1 MLGAQVFVGAAES
14 MGYGTSVQEGP
25 KLLKI
30 LEYLLPSVLIDQDDP
45 PSREGAIMS
54 QPRARIASQLG
65 LALALILALVI
76 SGSTLFALRSL
87 DSANLDT
94 REEHL
99 ASEARLLADQL
110 NTFHSSLRESTQR
123 LSGLF
128 ENRFRSGLSLHP
140 EQPVSVAGVQTPGLH
155 LGDVVLN
162 NNFEE
167 VDEFKQMTAGVATL
181 FVRSGDD
188 FIRVS
193 TSLSKQDGS
202 RAIGTLLDHAHP
214 AYQKLMAG
222 QGYVGRALLFER
234 FYMTQ
239 YTPVLDRAGKV
250 IAVLFVGFDYTD
262 AQNAQFDNLQRFRIG
277 HSGSLAL
284 LDEQHK
290 WLVPPAGVQGLD
302 QAAQVMTDAAQQ
314 PGKGRFWSD
323 QGEDFYSLAVPFA
336 GGPWS
341 VVASMPKA
349 EIRAVTWSVGIRLV
363 IGSLLAMLLA
373 VGATVWLLRSK
384 LAPLSDLVRQAQAL
398 GGGDLSARLNVSSH
412 DEIGQLARSFNQMG
426 EALSTMVEH
435 IRRSAAEVNGR
446 AQALSGLSS
455 GAYEGMEQQSGE
467 ITSMAG
473 AVEEFSATSLN
484 IADNM
489 GSTQRLAEENAQQT
503 HIGRESMEQA
513 SSSLEQI
520 AGALNSTATV
530 INTLGQ
536 RSQEIG
542 GIVGVITAIADQ
554 TNLLALNAAIE
565 AARAG
570 EQGRGFAV
578 VADEVRNLASRT
590 REATDEISQ
599 MINSIQQ
606 ETGHAIETMEQGNRL
621 MQEGLSRNADVA
633 SALALIDE
641 QSRSAGE
648 QFAAITTA
656 TQEQSSTATVLS
668 SNLQSIAQA
677 NSEQREVVSNLAL
690 TARELET
697 LAADLRQEVDRF
709 R

>member
-1 MLGAQVFVGAAES
+1 
-14 MGYGTSVQEGP
+14 
-25 KLLKI
+25 
-30 LEYLLPSVLIDQDDP
+30 
-45 PSREGAIMS
+45 MS

-65 LALALILALVI
+65 LALAVILAVVI
-76 SGSTLFALRSL
+76 SGSTVFALRSL

-110 NTFHSSLRESTQR
+110 NTFHSTLRESTQR

-128 ENRFRSGLSLHP
+128 EKRFSAGLSMRP
-140 EQPVSVAGVQTPGLH
+140 GQPVTVAGVQTPGLY
-155 LGDVVLN
+155 LGEEVLN
-162 NNFEE
+162 NNFTE
-167 VDEFKQMTAGVATL
+167 VDEFKQMSGGVATL
-181 FVRSGDD
+181 FVRSGED

-193 TSLSKQDGS
+193 TSLTKQDGS
-202 RAIGTLLDHAHP
+202 RAIGTALDHQHP
-214 AYQKLMAG
+214 AYQRLLGG
-222 QGYVGRALLFER
+222 QGYVGRAVLFDR
-234 FYMTQ
+234 SYMTQ
-239 YTPVLDRAGKV
+239 YSPVRDASGKV

-262 AQNAQFDNLQRFRIG
+262 AQNAQFDNLKRFRIG
-277 HSGSLAL
+277 QTGSLAL
-284 LDEQHK
+284 LDEQKH
-290 WLVPPAGVQGLD
+290 WLVPPAGVQALD
-302 QAAQVMTDAAQQ
+302 QAIPVMLDLAAK

-323 QGEDFYSLAVPFA
+323 KSEDFYSVAVPFE

-373 VGATVWLLRSK
+373 VGAAVWLLRSK
-384 LAPLSDLVRQAQAL
+384 LQPLGDLVRQAEAL
-398 GGGDLSARLNVSSH
+398 GAGDLSARLNVSSH

-426 EALSTMVEH
+426 EALSTMVSH
-435 IRRSAAEVNGR
+435 IRKAAEDVNSR
-446 AQALSGLSS
+446 AQALSGLSG

-489 GSTQRLAEENAQQT
+489 GNTERLAQDNAAQT
-503 HIGRESMEQA
+503 KIGRTSMQEA
-513 SSSLEQI
+513 SSSLEHI
-520 AGALNSTATV
+520 ATALNSTATV

-542 GIVGVITAIADQ
+542 GIVGVITAIAEQ

-590 REATDEISQ
+590 RQATDEISG
-599 MINSIQQ
+599 MIQSIQQ
-606 ETGHAIETMEQGNRL
+606 ETGNAISTMEQGNVL
-621 MQEGLSRNADVA
+621 MQEGLARNADVA
-633 SALALIDE
+633 SALARIDE
-641 QSRSAGE
+641 QSRSAGQ

-656 TQEQSSTATVLS
+656 TQEQSSTATLLS
-668 SNLQSIAQA
+668 SNLQSIALA
-677 NSEQREVVSNLAL
+677 NSEQREVVSNLAI
-690 TARELET
+690 TAKELET
-697 LAADLRQEVDRF
+697 LAAGLRHEVDRF

>member
-1 MLGAQVFVGAAES
+1 
-14 MGYGTSVQEGP
+14 
-25 KLLKI
+25 
-30 LEYLLPSVLIDQDDP
+30 
-45 PSREGAIMS
+45 MS

-65 LALALILALVI
+65 LALAVILAVVI
-76 SGSTLFALRSL
+76 SGSTVFALRSL

-110 NTFHSSLRESTQR
+110 NTFHSTLRESTQR

-128 ENRFRSGLSLHP
+128 EKRFGAGLSVRG
-140 EQPVSVAGVQTPGLH
+140 EQPVAVAGVQTPSLF
-155 LGDVVLN
+155 LGSDLLN
-162 NNFEE
+162 NDFDE
-167 VDEFKQMTAGVATL
+167 VDEFKDTSGGVATV
-181 FVRSGDD
+181 FVRSGED

-193 TSLSKQDGS
+193 TSLTKQDGS
-202 RAIGTLLDHAHP
+202 RAIGTALDHQHP
-214 AYQKLMAG
+214 AYQRLLAG
-222 QGYVGRALLFER
+222 QSYVGRAVLFDR
-234 FYMTQ
+234 SYMTQ
-239 YTPVLDRAGKV
+239 YTPVRDAAGKV

-262 AQNAQFDNLQRFRIG
+262 AQNAQFDNLKRFRIG
-277 HSGSLAL
+277 QTGSLAL
-284 LDEQHK
+284 LDEQKH
-290 WLVPPAGVQGLD
+290 WLVPPAGVQALD
-302 QAAQVMTDAAQQ
+302 QAIPVMLDLAKK
-314 PGKGRFWSD
+314 PGKGLFWSD
-323 QGEDFYSLAVPFA
+323 KNEDFYSVSVPFE
-336 GGPWS
+336 GGRWA
-341 VVASMPKA
+341 VVASMPKS
-349 EIRAVTWSVGIRLV
+349 EIRAVTWAVGIRLV
-363 IGSLLAMLLA
+363 IGSVLAMLFA
-373 VGATVWLLRSK
+373 VGAAVWLLRSK
-384 LAPLSDLVRQAQAL
+384 LQPLSDLVRQAEAL
-398 GGGDLSARLNVSSH
+398 GAGDLSARLNVSSH

-426 EALSTMVEH
+426 EALSTMVSH
-435 IRRSAAEVNGR
+435 IRKAAEEVNSR
-446 AQALSGLSS
+446 AQALSGLSG

-489 GSTQRLAEENAQQT
+489 GNTERLAQENAQQT
-503 HIGRESMEQA
+503 RIGRTSMQEA
-513 SSSLEQI
+513 SSSLEHI
-520 AGALNSTATV
+520 AAALNSTATV

-542 GIVGVITAIADQ
+542 GIVGVITSIAEQ

-590 REATDEISQ
+590 RQATDEISG
-599 MINSIQQ
+599 MIQSIQQ
-606 ETGHAIETMEQGNRL
+606 ETGNAISTMEHGNVL

-633 SALALIDE
+633 SALARIDE
-641 QSRSAGE
+641 QSRSAGQ

-656 TQEQSSTATVLS
+656 TQEQSSTANVLS
-668 SNLQSIAQA
+668 SNLQSIALA
-677 NSEQREVVSNLAL
+677 NSEQREVVSNLAI

-697 LAADLRQEVDRF
+697 LAAGLRHEVDRF

>member
-1 MLGAQVFVGAAES
+1 M
-14 MGYGTSVQEGP
+14 P
-25 KLLKI
+25 
-30 LEYLLPSVLIDQDDP
+30 
-45 PSREGAIMS
+45 

-65 LALALILALVI
+65 LALAVILAIVI
-76 SGSTLFALRSL
+76 SGSAVFALRSL

-110 NTFHSSLRESTQR
+110 NTFHSTLRESTQR

-128 ENRFRSGLSLHP
+128 EKRFSGGLSLHP
-140 EQPVSVAGVQTPGLH
+140 EQPVTVAGTSTPGLH
-155 LGDVVLN
+155 LGGQVLN

-167 VDEFKQMTAGVATL
+167 VDEFKQMTAGVATV

-188 FIRVS
+188 FVRVS

-222 QGYVGRALLFER
+222 QGYVGRALLFDR
-234 FYMTQ
+234 SYMTQ
-239 YTPVLDRAGKV
+239 YTPVRDSSGKV

-262 AQNAQFDNLQRFRIG
+262 AQNAQFDNLRRFRIG
-277 HSGSLAL
+277 QTGSLAL
-284 LDEQHK
+284 LDEQNK
-290 WLVPPAGVQGLD
+290 WLVPPAGVQALD
-302 QAAQVMTDAAQQ
+302 QALPTMAELIRQ

-323 QGEDFYSLAVPFA
+323 KAEDFYSLAVPFE
-336 GGPWS
+336 GGPWA

-349 EIRAVTWSVGIRLV
+349 EIRAVTWSVGLRLV

-373 VGATVWLLRSK
+373 VGAAVWLLRSK
-384 LAPLSDLVRQAQAL
+384 LAPLADLVRQAEAL
-398 GGGDLSARLNVSSH
+398 GAGDLSVRLNVSSQ

-435 IRRSAAEVNGR
+435 IRRAAQEVNGR
-446 AQALSGLSS
+446 AQALSGLSG

-489 GSTQRLAEENAQQT
+489 GNTERLAQENAQQT
-503 HIGRESMEQA
+503 RIGRTSMEEA

-520 AGALNSTATV
+520 ASALNSTATV

-590 REATDEISQ
+590 REATDEISV
-599 MINSIQQ
+599 MIGSIQQ
-606 ETGHAIETMEQGNRL
+606 ETGNAISTMEQGNRL
-621 MQEGLSRNADVA
+621 MQEGLSRNANVA
-633 SALALIDE
+633 SALARIDE
-641 QSRSAGE
+641 QSRSAGQ

-656 TQEQSSTATVLS
+656 TQEQSSTATLLS

-677 NSEQREVVSNLAL
+677 NSEQREVVSNLAI
-690 TARELET
+690 TAKELEA
-697 LAADLRQEVDRF
+697 LAADLRHEVDRF

>member
-1 MLGAQVFVGAAES
+1 
-14 MGYGTSVQEGP
+14 
-25 KLLKI
+25 
-30 LEYLLPSVLIDQDDP
+30 
-45 PSREGAIMS
+45 MS

-65 LALALILALVI
+65 LALAVILAIVI
-76 SGSTLFALRSL
+76 SGSTVFALRSL
-87 DSANLDT
+87 DSANLAT

-110 NTFHSSLRESTQR
+110 STFHGTLRESTQR

-128 ENRFRSGLSLHP
+128 EKRFSAGLSIHP
-140 EQPVSVAGVQTPGLH
+140 SEPVTVAGTQTPGLH
-155 LGDVVLN
+155 LGSEVLN
-162 NNFEE
+162 NNFKE

-181 FVRSGDD
+181 FVRSGED
-188 FIRVS
+188 FVRVS
-193 TSLSKQDGS
+193 TSLTKQDGT

-214 AYQKLMAG
+214 AYAKLMAG
-222 QGYVGRALLFER
+222 QGYVGRALLFDR
-234 FYMTQ
+234 SYMTQ
-239 YTPVLDRAGKV
+239 YTPVRDGSGKV

-262 AQNAQFDNLQRFRIG
+262 AQNAQFDNLKRFRIG
-277 HSGSLAL
+277 QTGSLAL
-284 LDEQHK
+284 LDEQKK
-290 WLVPPAGVQGLD
+290 WLVAPAGVQALD
-302 QAAQVMTDAAQQ
+302 QAIPLINGLAKT
-314 PGKGRFWSD
+314 PGKGQFWDDKS
-323 QGEDFYSLAVPFA
+323 EDFYSVAVPFD

-349 EIRAVTWSVGIRLV
+349 EIRAVTWSVGTQLA

-373 VGATVWLLRSK
+373 VGSVVWLLRSK
-384 LAPLSDLVRQAQAL
+384 LAPLSDLVRQAEAL
-398 GGGDLSARLNVSSH
+398 GAGDLSVRLNVSSN
-412 DEIGQLARSFNQMG
+412 DEIGQLSRAFNQMSQ
-426 EALSTMVEH
+426 ALSTMVEH
-435 IRRSAAEVNGR
+435 IRRASQEVNSR
-446 AQALSGLSS
+446 AQALSGLSG

-489 GSTQRLAEENAQQT
+489 GATQRLAQENAQQT
-503 HIGRESMEQA
+503 QIGRSSMEEA

-542 GIVGVITAIADQ
+542 GIVGVITSIAEQ

-578 VADEVRNLASRT
+578 VADEVRSLASRT
-590 REATDEISQ
+590 RQATDEISS
-599 MINSIQQ
+599 MIHSIQQ
-606 ETGHAIETMEQGNRL
+606 ETGNAISTMEQGNVL
-621 MQEGLSRNADVA
+621 MQEGLSRNANVA
-633 SALALIDE
+633 SALARIDE
-641 QSRSAGE
+641 QSRSAGQ

-656 TQEQSSTATVLS
+656 TQEQSSTATLLS
-668 SNLQSIAQA
+668 SNLQSIAMA
-677 NSEQREVVSNLAL
+677 NSEQREVVSNLAV
-690 TARELET
+690 TAKELES
-697 LAADLRQEVDRF
+697 LAAELRQEVDRF

>member
-1 MLGAQVFVGAAES
+1 
-14 MGYGTSVQEGP
+14 
-25 KLLKI
+25 
-30 LEYLLPSVLIDQDDP
+30 
-45 PSREGAIMS
+45 MS

-65 LALALILALVI
+65 LALAVILAVVI
-76 SGSTLFALRSL
+76 SGSTVFALRSL
-87 DSANLDT
+87 DAANLDT

-110 NTFHSSLRESTQR
+110 NTFHSTLRESTQR

-128 ENRFRSGLSLHP
+128 EKRFGAGLSVHVD
-140 EQPVSVAGVQTPGLH
+140 QPVSVAGVQTPSLY
-155 LGDVVLN
+155 LGNEVLN
-162 NNFEE
+162 NNFDE
-167 VDEFKQMTAGVATL
+167 VDEFKQMSGGVATV

-188 FIRVS
+188 FIRIS
-193 TSLSKQDGS
+193 TSLTKQDGN
-202 RAIGTLLDHAHP
+202 RAIGTVLDRQGP
-214 AYQKLMAG
+214 AYQRVVGG
-222 QGYVGRALLFER
+222 QTYIGRAVLFDR
-234 FYMTQ
+234 SYMTQ
-239 YTPVLDRAGKV
+239 YSPVRDSGGKV
-250 IAVLFVGFDYTD
+250 IAVLFIGFDYTD
-262 AQNAQFDNLQRFRIG
+262 AQNAQFENLKRFRIG
-277 HSGSLAL
+277 QTGSLAL
-284 LDEQHK
+284 LDEQKH
-290 WLVPPAGVQGLD
+290 WLVPPAGVQALD
-302 QAAQVMTDAAQQ
+302 QSVPVMLDLAKT

-323 QGEDFYSLAVPFA
+323 KNEDFYSVSVPFE
-336 GGPWS
+336 GGPWA

-349 EIRAVTWSVGIRLV
+349 EIRAVTWAVGIRLV
-363 IGSLLAMLLA
+363 IGSVLAMLLA

-384 LAPLSDLVRQAQAL
+384 LQPLSDLVRQAEAL
-398 GGGDLSARLNVSSH
+398 GAGDLSARLNVSSH

-426 EALSTMVEH
+426 EALSTMVSH
-435 IRRSAAEVNGR
+435 IRNAAEEVNSR
-446 AQALSGLSS
+446 AQALSGLSG

-489 GSTQRLAEENAQQT
+489 GNTERLAQENAQQT
-503 HIGRESMEQA
+503 RIGRTSMQEA
-513 SSSLEQI
+513 SSSLEHI
-520 AGALNSTATV
+520 ATALNSTATV

-542 GIVGVITAIADQ
+542 GIVGVITSIAEQ

-590 REATDEISQ
+590 REATDEISG
-599 MINSIQQ
+599 MIQSIQK
-606 ETGHAIETMEQGNRL
+606 ETGNAISTMEQGNAL

-633 SALALIDE
+633 SALARIDE
-641 QSRSAGE
+641 QSRSAGQ

-656 TQEQSSTATVLS
+656 TQEQSSTATLLS
-668 SNLQSIAQA
+668 SNLQSIALA
-677 NSEQREVVSNLAL
+677 NSEQREVVSNLAI

-697 LAADLRQEVDRF
+697 LAASLRHEVDRF

>member
-1 MLGAQVFVGAAES
+1 V
-14 MGYGTSVQEGP
+14 
-25 KLLKI
+25 
-30 LEYLLPSVLIDQDDP
+30 
-45 PSREGAIMS
+45 
-54 QPRARIASQLG
+54 
-65 LALALILALVI
+65 
-76 SGSTLFALRSL
+76 FALRSL
-87 DSANLDT
+87 DSANLAT

-110 NTFHSSLRESTQR
+110 STFHGTLRESTQR

-128 ENRFRSGLSLHP
+128 EKRFSAGLSIHP
-140 EQPVSVAGVQTPGLH
+140 SEPVTVAGTQTPGLH
-155 LGDVVLN
+155 LGSEVLN
-162 NNFEE
+162 NNFKE

-181 FVRSGDD
+181 FVRSGED
-188 FIRVS
+188 FVRVS
-193 TSLSKQDGS
+193 TSLTKQDGT

-214 AYQKLMAG
+214 AYAKLMAG
-222 QGYVGRALLFER
+222 QGYVGRALLFDR
-234 FYMTQ
+234 SYMTQ
-239 YTPVLDRAGKV
+239 YTPVRDGSGKV

-262 AQNAQFDNLQRFRIG
+262 AQNAQFDNLKRFRIG
-277 HSGSLAL
+277 QTGSLAL
-284 LDEQHK
+284 LDEQNK
-290 WLVPPAGVQGLD
+290 WLVAPAGVQALD
-302 QAAQVMTDAAQQ
+302 QAIPVINGLAKT
-314 PGKGRFWSD
+314 PGKGQFWDDKS
-323 QGEDFYSLAVPFA
+323 EDFYSVAVPFD

-349 EIRAVTWSVGIRLV
+349 EIRAVTWSVGTQLA

-373 VGATVWLLRSK
+373 VGSVVWLLRSK
-384 LAPLSDLVRQAQAL
+384 LAPLSDLVRQAEAL
-398 GGGDLSARLNVSSH
+398 GAGDLSVRLNVSSN
-412 DEIGQLARSFNQMG
+412 DEIGQLSRAFNQMSQ
-426 EALSTMVEH
+426 ALSTMVEH
-435 IRRSAAEVNGR
+435 IRRASQEVNSR
-446 AQALSGLSS
+446 AQALSGLSG

-489 GSTQRLAEENAQQT
+489 GATQRLAQENAQQT
-503 HIGRESMEQA
+503 QIGRSSMEEA

-542 GIVGVITAIADQ
+542 GIVGVITSIAEQ

-578 VADEVRNLASRT
+578 VADEVRSLASRT
-590 REATDEISQ
+590 RQATDEISS
-599 MINSIQQ
+599 MIHSIQQ
-606 ETGHAIETMEQGNRL
+606 ETGNAISTMEQGNVL
-621 MQEGLSRNADVA
+621 MQEGLSRNANVA
-633 SALALIDE
+633 SALARIDE
-641 QSRSAGE
+641 QSRSAGQ

-656 TQEQSSTATVLS
+656 TQEQSSTATLLS
-668 SNLQSIAQA
+668 SNLQSIAMA
-677 NSEQREVVSNLAL
+677 NSEQREVVSNLAV
-690 TARELET
+690 TAKELES
-697 LAADLRQEVDRF
+697 LAAELRQEVDRF

>member
-1 MLGAQVFVGAAES
+1 
-14 MGYGTSVQEGP
+14 
-25 KLLKI
+25 
-30 LEYLLPSVLIDQDDP
+30 
-45 PSREGAIMS
+45 MS

-65 LALALILALVI
+65 LALAVILAIVI
-76 SGSTLFALRSL
+76 SGSTIFALRSL
-87 DSANLDT
+87 DSANLAT

-99 ASEARLLADQL
+99 ASEARLMADQL
-110 NTFHSSLRESTQR
+110 NTFHGTLRESTQR

-128 ENRFRSGLSLHP
+128 EKRFSAGLSVHP
-140 EQPVSVAGVQTPGLH
+140 DQPVAVAGVQTPVLS
-155 LGDVVLN
+155 LGSEVLN
-162 NNFEE
+162 NNFKE
-167 VDEFKQMTAGVATL
+167 VDEFKDTTAGVATV

-193 TSLSKQDGS
+193 TSLTKQDGT
-202 RAIGTLLDHAHP
+202 RAIGTMLDRAGP
-214 AYQKLMAG
+214 AYAPVMSG
-222 QGYVGRALLFER
+222 QSYIGRALLFGR
-234 FYMTQ
+234 FYMSQ
-239 YTPVLDRAGKV
+239 YTPVRDSSGKI
-250 IAVLFVGFDYTD
+250 IAVLYVGFDYTD
-262 AQNAQFDNLQRFRIG
+262 AQNAQFENLKRFRIG
-277 HSGSLAL
+277 QTGSLAV
-284 LDEQHK
+284 LDEQNK
-290 WLVPPAGVQGLD
+290 WLVPPAGVQALE
-302 QAAQVMTDAAQQ
+302 QATVTIKELVKK
-314 PGKGRFWSD
+314 PGKGVFWSD
-323 QGEDFYSLAVPFA
+323 TAEDFYSVAVPFED
-336 GGPWS
+336 GPWA

-349 EIRAVTWSVGIRLV
+349 EIRAVTWSVGTQLA

-373 VGATVWLLRSK
+373 VGSAVWLLRSK
-384 LAPLSDLVRQAQAL
+384 LAPLGDLVRQAEAL
-398 GGGDLSARLNVSSH
+398 GAGDLSVRLNVSSH
-412 DEIGQLARSFNQMG
+412 DEIGQLARAFNQMSQ
-426 EALSTMVEH
+426 ALSTMVEH
-435 IRRSAAEVNGR
+435 IRKASQEVNSR

-489 GSTQRLAEENAQQT
+489 GNTERLAQDNAQQT
-503 HIGRESMEQA
+503 RIGRTSMDEA

-542 GIVGVITAIADQ
+542 GIVGVITSIAEQ

-578 VADEVRNLASRT
+578 VADEVRSLASRT
-590 REATDEISQ
+590 RQATDEISG

-606 ETGHAIETMEQGNRL
+606 ETGNAISTMEKGNLL
-621 MQEGLSRNADVA
+621 MQEGLSRNANVA
-633 SALALIDE
+633 SALARIDE
-641 QSRSAGE
+641 QSRSAGQ

-656 TQEQSSTATVLS
+656 TQEQSSTATLLS
-668 SNLQSIAQA
+668 SNLQSIAMA
-677 NSEQREVVSNLAL
+677 NSEQREVVSNLAI
-690 TARELET
+690 TAKELEK
-697 LAADLRQEVDRF
+697 LAQDLRKEVDRF

>member
-1 MLGAQVFVGAAES
+1 
-14 MGYGTSVQEGP
+14 
-25 KLLKI
+25 
-30 LEYLLPSVLIDQDDP
+30 
-45 PSREGAIMS
+45 MS

-65 LALALILALVI
+65 LALAVILAVVI
-76 SGSTLFALRSL
+76 SGSTVFALRSL

-110 NTFHSSLRESTQR
+110 NTFHSTLRESTQR

-128 ENRFRSGLSLHP
+128 EKRFGAGLSVRAD
-140 EQPVSVAGVQTPGLH
+140 QPVAVAGVQTPSLY
-155 LGDVVLN
+155 LGNEVLN

-167 VDEFKQMTAGVATL
+167 VDEFKQMSGGVATV

-193 TSLSKQDGS
+193 TSLTKQDGN
-202 RAIGTLLDHAHP
+202 RAIGTVLDRQGA
-214 AYQKLMAG
+214 AYQRVADG
-222 QGYVGRALLFER
+222 QTYIGRAVLFDR
-234 FYMTQ
+234 SYMTQ
-239 YTPVLDRAGKV
+239 YSPVRDSSGKV
-250 IAVLFVGFDYTD
+250 IAVLFIGFDYTD
-262 AQNAQFDNLQRFRIG
+262 AQNAQFENLKRFRLG
-277 HSGSLAL
+277 QTGSLAL
-284 LDEQHK
+284 LDEQKH
-290 WLVPPAGVQGLD
+290 WLVPPAGVQAPD
-302 QAAQVMTDAAQQ
+302 QAIAVMLDLAKT
-314 PGKGRFWSD
+314 PGAGRFWSD
-323 QGEDFYSLAVPFA
+323 NNEDFYSVSVPFE
-336 GGPWS
+336 GGPWA

-349 EIRAVTWSVGIRLV
+349 EIRAVTWEVGIRLV
-363 IGSLLAMLLA
+363 IGSVLAMLLA

-398 GGGDLSARLNVSSH
+398 GAGDLSARLNVSSH

-426 EALSTMVEH
+426 EALSTMVSH
-435 IRRSAAEVNGR
+435 IRSAAEQVNSR
-446 AQALSGLSS
+446 AQALSGLSG

-489 GSTQRLAEENAQQT
+489 GNTERLAQENAQQT
-503 HIGRESMEQA
+503 RIGRTSMQEA
-513 SSSLEQI
+513 SSSLEHI
-520 AGALNSTATV
+520 ATALNSTAAV

-542 GIVGVITAIADQ
+542 GIVGVITSIAEQ

-590 REATDEISQ
+590 RQATDEISA
-599 MINSIQQ
+599 MIQSIQQ
-606 ETGHAIETMEQGNRL
+606 ETGNAISTMEHGKVL
-621 MQEGLSRNADVA
+621 MQDGLSRNADVA
-633 SALALIDE
+633 SALARIDE
-641 QSRSAGE
+641 QSRSAGQ

-656 TQEQSSTATVLS
+656 TQEQSSTATLLS
-668 SNLQSIAQA
+668 SNLQSIALA
-677 NSEQREVVSNLAL
+677 NSEQREVVSNLAV
-690 TARELET
+690 TAKELET
-697 LAADLRQEVDRF
+697 LAAGLRQEVDRF

>member
-1 MLGAQVFVGAAES
+1 
-14 MGYGTSVQEGP
+14 
-25 KLLKI
+25 
-30 LEYLLPSVLIDQDDP
+30 
-45 PSREGAIMS
+45 MS

-65 LALALILALVI
+65 LALAVILAVVI
-76 SGSTLFALRSL
+76 SGSTVFALRSL

-110 NTFHSSLRESTQR
+110 STFHGTLRESTQR

-128 ENRFRSGLSLHP
+128 EKRFGAGLSVQAD
-140 EQPVSVAGVQTPGLH
+140 QPVAVAGVQTPSLY
-155 LGDVVLN
+155 LGKALLN
-162 NNFEE
+162 NNFGD
-167 VDEFKQMTAGVATL
+167 VDEFKQISGGVATV

-188 FIRVS
+188 FIRIS
-193 TSLSKQDGS
+193 TSLTKQDGS
-202 RAIGTLLDHAHP
+202 RAIGTVLDRQGP
-214 AYQKLMAG
+214 AYSRVVGG
-222 QGYVGRALLFER
+222 QTYIGRAVLFDR
-234 FYMTQ
+234 SYMTQ
-239 YTPVLDRAGKV
+239 YSPVRDASGKV
-250 IAVLFVGFDYTD
+250 IAVLFIGFDYTD
-262 AQNAQFDNLQRFRIG
+262 EQNAQFDNLKRFRIG
-277 HSGSLAL
+277 QTGSLAL
-284 LDEQHK
+284 LDEQKH
-290 WLVPPAGVQGLD
+290 WLVPPAGVQAPD
-302 QAAQVMTDAAQQ
+302 QAVPVMLDLAKA

-323 QGEDFYSLAVPFA
+323 KHEDFYSVSVPFA

-363 IGSLLAMLLA
+363 IGSMLAMLLA

-384 LAPLSDLVRQAQAL
+384 LAPLSDLVRQAEAL

-426 EALSTMVEH
+426 EALSTMVSH
-435 IRRSAAEVNGR
+435 IRRAAEEVNGR
-446 AQALSGLSS
+446 AQALSGLSG

-489 GSTQRLAEENAQQT
+489 GNTERLAQENAQQT
-503 HIGRESMEQA
+503 RIGRNSMQEA
-513 SSSLEQI
+513 SSSLEHI
-520 AGALNSTATV
+520 ATALNSTATV

-542 GIVGVITAIADQ
+542 GIVGVITSIAEQ

-590 REATDEISQ
+590 RQATDEISG
-599 MINSIQQ
+599 MIQSIQQ
-606 ETGHAIETMEQGNRL
+606 ETGNAISTMEQGNAL

-633 SALALIDE
+633 SALARIDE
-641 QSRSAGE
+641 QSRSAGQ

-656 TQEQSSTATVLS
+656 TQEQSSTATLLS
-668 SNLQSIAQA
+668 SNLQSIALA
-677 NSEQREVVSNLAL
+677 NSEQREVVSNLAI
-690 TARELET
+690 TAKELET
-697 LAADLRQEVDRF
+697 LAAGLRQEVDRF

>member
-1 MLGAQVFVGAAES
+1 
-14 MGYGTSVQEGP
+14 
-25 KLLKI
+25 
-30 LEYLLPSVLIDQDDP
+30 
-45 PSREGAIMS
+45 MS

-65 LALALILALVI
+65 LALAVILAIVI
-76 SGSTLFALRSL
+76 SGSTVFALRSL
-87 DSANLDT
+87 DTANLAT

-110 NTFHSSLRESTQR
+110 STFHGTLRESTQR

-128 ENRFRSGLSLHP
+128 EKRFSAGLSIHP
-140 EQPVSVAGVQTPGLH
+140 DAPVNVAGTQTPGLY
-155 LGDVVLN
+155 LGSEVLN
-162 NNFEE
+162 NNFKE

-181 FVRSGDD
+181 FVRSGED
-188 FIRVS
+188 FVRVS
-193 TSLSKQDGS
+193 TSLTKQDGS

-214 AYQKLMAG
+214 AYAKLMAG
-222 QGYVGRALLFER
+222 QGYVGRALLFDR
-234 FYMTQ
+234 SYMTQ
-239 YTPVLDRAGKV
+239 YTPVRDGSGKV

-262 AQNAQFDNLQRFRIG
+262 AQNAQFDNLKRFRIG
-277 HSGSLAL
+277 QTGSLAL
-284 LDEQHK
+284 LDEQNK
-290 WLVPPAGVQGLD
+290 WLVAPAGVQALD
-302 QAAQVMTDAAQQ
+302 QAVTIIGGLAKT
-314 PGKGRFWSD
+314 PGKGQFWGD
-323 QGEDFYSLAVPFA
+323 KNEDFYSVSVPFD
-336 GGPWS
+336 GGPWA

-349 EIRAVTWSVGIRLV
+349 EIRAVTWSVGTQLA

-373 VGATVWLLRSK
+373 VGSVVWLLRSK
-384 LAPLSDLVRQAQAL
+384 LAPLSDLVRQAEAL
-398 GGGDLSARLNVSSH
+398 GAGDLSVRLNVSSN
-412 DEIGQLARSFNQMG
+412 DEIGQLSRAFNQMSQ
-426 EALSTMVEH
+426 ALSTMVEH
-435 IRRSAAEVNGR
+435 IRRASEEVNSR
-446 AQALSGLSS
+446 AQALSGLSG

-489 GSTQRLAEENAQQT
+489 GATQRLAQENAQQT
-503 HIGRESMEQA
+503 QIGRSSMQEA

-520 AGALNSTATV
+520 AGALNTTATV

-542 GIVGVITAIADQ
+542 GIVSVITSIAEQ

-590 REATDEISQ
+590 RQATDEISG
-599 MINSIQQ
+599 MIHSIQQ
-606 ETGHAIETMEQGNRL
+606 ETGNAISTMEQGNLL
-621 MQEGLSRNADVA
+621 MQEGLSRNANVA
-633 SALALIDE
+633 SALARIDE
-641 QSRSAGE
+641 QSRSAGQ

-656 TQEQSSTATVLS
+656 TQEQSSTATLLS
-668 SNLQSIAQA
+668 SNLQSIALA
-677 NSEQREVVSNLAL
+677 NSEQREVVSNLAV
-690 TARELET
+690 TAKELEK
-697 LAADLRQEVDRF
+697 LAADLRSEVDRF

>member
-1 MLGAQVFVGAAES
+1 
-14 MGYGTSVQEGP
+14 
-25 KLLKI
+25 
-30 LEYLLPSVLIDQDDP
+30 
-45 PSREGAIMS
+45 MS

-65 LALALILALVI
+65 LALAVILAIVI
-76 SGSTLFALRSL
+76 SGSTVFALRSL

-110 NTFHSSLRESTQR
+110 NTFHSTLRESTQR

-128 ENRFRSGLSLHP
+128 EKRFVAGLSVRAD
-140 EQPVSVAGVQTPGLH
+140 QPVAVAGVQTPSLY
-155 LGDVVLN
+155 LGDEVLN

-167 VDEFKQMTAGVATL
+167 VDEFKQMSGGVATV

-193 TSLSKQDGS
+193 TSLTKQDGN
-202 RAIGTLLDHAHP
+202 RAIGTVLDRQGA
-214 AYQKLMAG
+214 AYQRVAEG
-222 QGYVGRALLFER
+222 QTYIGRAVLFDR
-234 FYMTQ
+234 SYMTQ
-239 YTPVLDRAGKV
+239 YSPVRDSSGKV
-250 IAVLFVGFDYTD
+250 IAVLFIGFDYTD
-262 AQNAQFDNLQRFRIG
+262 AQNAQFENLKRFRIG
-277 HSGSLAL
+277 QTGSLAL
-284 LDEQHK
+284 LDEQKH
-290 WLVPPAGVQGLD
+290 WLVAPAGVQGPDEAIAVMLD
-302 QAAQVMTDAAQQ
+302 LAKK
-314 PGKGRFWSD
+314 PGAGRFWSD
-323 QGEDFYSLAVPFA
+323 KHEDFYSVSVPFD
-336 GGPWS
+336 GGPWA

-349 EIRAVTWSVGIRLV
+349 EIRAVTWEVGIRLV
-363 IGSLLAMLLA
+363 IGSVLAMLLA

-384 LAPLSDLVRQAQAL
+384 LAPLSDLVRQAEAL
-398 GGGDLSARLNVSSH
+398 GAGDLSARLNVSSH

-426 EALSTMVEH
+426 DALSTMVSH
-435 IRRSAAEVNGR
+435 IRNAAEQVNSR
-446 AQALSGLSS
+446 AQALSGLSG

-489 GSTQRLAEENAQQT
+489 GNTERLAQENAQQT
-503 HIGRESMEQA
+503 RIGRDSMQEA
-513 SSSLEQI
+513 SSSLEHI
-520 AGALNSTATV
+520 ATALNSTAAV

-542 GIVGVITAIADQ
+542 GIVGVITAIAEQ

-590 REATDEISQ
+590 RQATDEIST
-599 MINSIQQ
+599 MIQSIQQ
-606 ETGHAIETMEQGNRL
+606 ETGNAISTMEHGNVL
-621 MQEGLSRNADVA
+621 MQEGLSRNAAVA
-633 SALALIDE
+633 SALARIDE
-641 QSRSAGE
+641 QSRSAGQ

-656 TQEQSSTATVLS
+656 TQEQSSTATLLS
-668 SNLQSIAQA
+668 SNLQSIALA
-677 NSEQREVVSNLAL
+677 NSEQREVVSNLAV
-690 TARELET
+690 TAKELET
-697 LAADLRQEVDRF
+697 LAAGLRQEVDRF

>member
-1 MLGAQVFVGAAES
+1 
-14 MGYGTSVQEGP
+14 
-25 KLLKI
+25 
-30 LEYLLPSVLIDQDDP
+30 
-45 PSREGAIMS
+45 MS

-65 LALALILALVI
+65 LALAVILAVVI
-76 SGSTLFALRSL
+76 SGSTVFALRSL

-110 NTFHSSLRESTQR
+110 NTFHSTLRESTQR

-128 ENRFRSGLSLHP
+128 EKRFSAGLSTRP
-140 EQPVSVAGVQTPGLH
+140 EQPVTVAGVQTPGLY
-155 LGDVVLN
+155 LGEEVLN
-162 NNFEE
+162 NNFAE
-167 VDEFKQMTAGVATL
+167 VDEFKQMSGGVATL
-181 FVRSGDD
+181 FVRSGED

-193 TSLSKQDGS
+193 TSLTKQDGS
-202 RAIGTLLDHAHP
+202 RAIGTALDHQHP
-214 AYQKLMAG
+214 AYQRLLGG
-222 QGYVGRALLFER
+222 QGYVGRAVLFDR
-234 FYMTQ
+234 SYMTQ
-239 YTPVLDRAGKV
+239 YSPVRDASGKV

-262 AQNAQFDNLQRFRIG
+262 AQNAQFDNLKRFRIG
-277 HSGSLAL
+277 QTGSLAL
-284 LDEQHK
+284 LDEQKH
-290 WLVPPAGVQGLD
+290 WLVPPAGVQALD
-302 QAAQVMTDAAQQ
+302 QSIPVMLDLAAK

-323 QGEDFYSLAVPFA
+323 KNEDFYSVAVPFE

-341 VVASMPKA
+341 VGASMPKA
-349 EIRAVTWSVGIRLV
+349 EIRAVTWSVGIRLA

-373 VGATVWLLRSK
+373 VGAAVWLLRSK
-384 LAPLSDLVRQAQAL
+384 LQPLGDLVRQAEAL
-398 GGGDLSARLNVSSH
+398 GAGDLSARLNVSSH

-426 EALSTMVEH
+426 EALSTMVSH
-435 IRRSAAEVNGR
+435 IRKAAEDVNSR
-446 AQALSGLSS
+446 AQALSGLSG

-489 GSTQRLAEENAQQT
+489 GNTERLAQDNAQQT
-503 HIGRESMEQA
+503 KIGRTSMQEA
-513 SSSLEQI
+513 SSSLEHI
-520 AGALNSTATV
+520 ATALNSTATV

-542 GIVGVITAIADQ
+542 GIVGVITAIAEQ

-590 REATDEISQ
+590 RQATDEISG
-599 MINSIQQ
+599 MIQSIQQ
-606 ETGHAIETMEQGNRL
+606 ETGNAISTMEQGNVL
-621 MQEGLSRNADVA
+621 MQEGLARNADVA
-633 SALALIDE
+633 SALARIDE
-641 QSRSAGE
+641 QSRSAGQ

-656 TQEQSSTATVLS
+656 TQEQSSTATLLS
-668 SNLQSIAQA
+668 SNLQSIALA
-677 NSEQREVVSNLAL
+677 NSEQREVVSNLAV
-690 TARELET
+690 TAKELET
-697 LAADLRQEVDRF
+697 LAAGLRHEVDRF

>member
-1 MLGAQVFVGAAES
+1 
-14 MGYGTSVQEGP
+14 
-25 KLLKI
+25 
-30 LEYLLPSVLIDQDDP
+30 
-45 PSREGAIMS
+45 MS

-65 LALALILALVI
+65 LALAVILAVVI
-76 SGSTLFALRSL
+76 SGSTVFALRSL

-110 NTFHSSLRESTQR
+110 STFHGTLRESTQR

-128 ENRFRSGLSLHP
+128 EKRFGAGLSVQAD
-140 EQPVSVAGVQTPGLH
+140 QPVAVAGVQTPSLY
-155 LGDVVLN
+155 LGKALLN
-162 NNFEE
+162 NNFGD
-167 VDEFKQMTAGVATL
+167 VDEFKQISGGVATV

-188 FIRVS
+188 FIRIS
-193 TSLSKQDGS
+193 TSLTKQDGS
-202 RAIGTLLDHAHP
+202 RAIGTVLDRQGP
-214 AYQKLMAG
+214 AYSRVVGG
-222 QGYVGRALLFER
+222 QTYIGRAVLFDR
-234 FYMTQ
+234 SYMTQ
-239 YTPVLDRAGKV
+239 YSPVRDASGKV
-250 IAVLFVGFDYTD
+250 IAVLFIGFDYTD
-262 AQNAQFDNLQRFRIG
+262 EQNAQFDNLKRFRIG
-277 HSGSLAL
+277 QTGSLAL
-284 LDEQHK
+284 LDEQKH
-290 WLVPPAGVQGLD
+290 WLVPPAGVQAPD
-302 QAAQVMTDAAQQ
+302 QAVPVMLDLAKA

-323 QGEDFYSLAVPFA
+323 KQEDFYSVSVPFA

-363 IGSLLAMLLA
+363 IGSMLAMLLA

-384 LAPLSDLVRQAQAL
+384 LAPLSDLVRQAEAL
-398 GGGDLSARLNVSSH
+398 GCGDLSARLNVSSH

-426 EALSTMVEH
+426 EALSTMVSH
-435 IRRSAAEVNGR
+435 IRRAAEEVNGR
-446 AQALSGLSS
+446 AQALSGLSG

-489 GSTQRLAEENAQQT
+489 GNTERLAQENAQQT
-503 HIGRESMEQA
+503 RIGRNSMQEA
-513 SSSLEQI
+513 SSSLEHI
-520 AGALNSTATV
+520 ATALNSTATV

-542 GIVGVITAIADQ
+542 GIVGVITSIAEQ

-590 REATDEISQ
+590 RQATDEISG
-599 MINSIQQ
+599 MIQSIQQ
-606 ETGHAIETMEQGNRL
+606 ETGNAISTMEQGNAL

-633 SALALIDE
+633 SALARIDE
-641 QSRSAGE
+641 QSRSAGQ

-656 TQEQSSTATVLS
+656 TQEQSSTATLLS
-668 SNLQSIAQA
+668 SNLQSIALA
-677 NSEQREVVSNLAL
+677 NSEQREVVSNLAI
-690 TARELET
+690 TAKELET
-697 LAADLRQEVDRF
+697 LAAGLRQEVDRF

>member
-1 MLGAQVFVGAAES
+1 
-14 MGYGTSVQEGP
+14 
-25 KLLKI
+25 
-30 LEYLLPSVLIDQDDP
+30 
-45 PSREGAIMS
+45 MS

-65 LALALILALVI
+65 LALAVILAFVI
-76 SGSTLFALRSL
+76 SGSTVFALRSL

-110 NTFHSSLRESTQR
+110 STFHGTLRESTQR

-128 ENRFRSGLSLHP
+128 EKRFSAGLSVQAD
-140 EQPVSVAGVQTPGLH
+140 QPIAVAGVQTPSLY
-155 LGDVVLN
+155 LGKVLLN
-162 NNFEE
+162 NNFDG
-167 VDEFKQMTAGVATL
+167 VDEFKQMSGGVATV

-188 FIRVS
+188 FIRIS
-193 TSLSKQDGS
+193 TSLTKQDGS
-202 RAIGTLLDHAHP
+202 RAIGTVLDRQGP
-214 AYQKLMAG
+214 AYSRVVGG
-222 QGYVGRALLFER
+222 QTYIGRAVLFDR
-234 FYMTQ
+234 SYMTQ
-239 YTPVLDRAGKV
+239 YSPVRDASGKV
-250 IAVLFVGFDYTD
+250 IAVLFIGFDYTD
-262 AQNAQFDNLQRFRIG
+262 AQNAQFDNLKRFRIG
-277 HSGSLAL
+277 QTGSLAL
-284 LDEQHK
+284 LDEQKH
-290 WLVPPAGVQGLD
+290 WLVPPAGVQAPDQSVAVMLD
-302 QAAQVMTDAAQQ
+302 LAKT

-323 QGEDFYSLAVPFA
+323 KNEDFYSVSVPFD
-336 GGPWS
+336 GGPWA

-349 EIRAVTWSVGIRLV
+349 EIRAVTWSVGTRLV

-384 LAPLSDLVRQAQAL
+384 LAPLSDLVRQAEAL
-398 GGGDLSARLNVSSH
+398 GAGDLSARLNVSSH

-426 EALSTMVEH
+426 EALSTMVSH
-435 IRRSAAEVNGR
+435 IRKAAEEVNGR
-446 AQALSGLSS
+446 AQALSGLSG

-489 GSTQRLAEENAQQT
+489 GNTERLAQENAQQT
-503 HIGRESMEQA
+503 RIGRNSMEQA
-513 SSSLEQI
+513 SSSLEHI
-520 AGALNSTATV
+520 ATSLNSTATV

-542 GIVGVITAIADQ
+542 GIVGVITSIAEQ

-590 REATDEISQ
+590 RQATDEISG
-599 MINSIQQ
+599 MIQSIQQ
-606 ETGHAIETMEQGNRL
+606 ETGNAISTMEQGNAL

-633 SALALIDE
+633 SALARIDE
-641 QSRSAGE
+641 QSRSAGQ

-656 TQEQSSTATVLS
+656 TQEQSSTATLLS
-668 SNLQSIAQA
+668 SNLQSIALA
-677 NSEQREVVSNLAL
+677 NSEQREVVSNLAI
-690 TARELET
+690 TAKELET
-697 LAADLRQEVDRF
+697 LAAGLRQEVDRF

>member
-1 MLGAQVFVGAAES
+1 
-14 MGYGTSVQEGP
+14 
-25 KLLKI
+25 
-30 LEYLLPSVLIDQDDP
+30 
-45 PSREGAIMS
+45 MS

-65 LALALILALVI
+65 LALAVILAVVI
-76 SGSTLFALRSL
+76 SGSTVFALRSL

-110 NTFHSSLRESTQR
+110 NTFHSTLRESTQR

-128 ENRFRSGLSLHP
+128 EKRFSAGLSTRP
-140 EQPVSVAGVQTPGLH
+140 EQPVTVAGVQTPGLY
-155 LGDVVLN
+155 LGEEVLN
-162 NNFEE
+162 NNFAE
-167 VDEFKQMTAGVATL
+167 VDEFKQMSGGVATV
-181 FVRSGDD
+181 FVRSGED

-193 TSLSKQDGS
+193 TSLTKQDGS
-202 RAIGTLLDHAHP
+202 RAIGTALDHQHP
-214 AYQKLMAG
+214 AYQRLLGG
-222 QGYVGRALLFER
+222 QGYVGRAVLFDR
-234 FYMTQ
+234 SYMTQ
-239 YTPVLDRAGKV
+239 YSPVRDASGKV

-262 AQNAQFDNLQRFRIG
+262 AQNAQFDNLKRFRIG
-277 HSGSLAL
+277 QTGSLAL
-284 LDEQHK
+284 LDEQKH
-290 WLVPPAGVQGLD
+290 WLVPPAGVQALD
-302 QAAQVMTDAAQQ
+302 QSIPVMLDLAAK

-323 QGEDFYSLAVPFA
+323 KNEDFYSVAVPFE

-349 EIRAVTWSVGIRLV
+349 EIRAVTWSVGIRLA

-373 VGATVWLLRSK
+373 VGAAVWLLRSK
-384 LAPLSDLVRQAQAL
+384 LQPLGDLVRQAEAL
-398 GGGDLSARLNVSSH
+398 GAGDLSVRLNVSSH

-426 EALSTMVEH
+426 EALSTMVSH
-435 IRRSAAEVNGR
+435 IRKAAEDVNSR
-446 AQALSGLSS
+446 AQALSGLSG

-489 GSTQRLAEENAQQT
+489 GNTERLAQDNAQQT
-503 HIGRESMEQA
+503 KIGRTSMQEA
-513 SSSLEQI
+513 SSSLEHI
-520 AGALNSTATV
+520 ATALNSTATV

-542 GIVGVITAIADQ
+542 GIVGVITAIAEQ

-590 REATDEISQ
+590 RQATDEISG
-599 MINSIQQ
+599 MIQSIQQ
-606 ETGHAIETMEQGNRL
+606 ETGNAISTMEQGNVL
-621 MQEGLSRNADVA
+621 MQEGLARNADVA
-633 SALALIDE
+633 SALARIDE
-641 QSRSAGE
+641 QSRSAGQ

-656 TQEQSSTATVLS
+656 TQEQSSTATLLS
-668 SNLQSIAQA
+668 SNLQSIALA
-677 NSEQREVVSNLAL
+677 NSEQREVVSNLAI
-690 TARELET
+690 TAKELET
-697 LAADLRQEVDRF
+697 LAAGLRHEVDRF

>member
-1 MLGAQVFVGAAES
+1 
-14 MGYGTSVQEGP
+14 
-25 KLLKI
+25 
-30 LEYLLPSVLIDQDDP
+30 
-45 PSREGAIMS
+45 MS

-65 LALALILALVI
+65 LALAVILAIVI
-76 SGSTLFALRSL
+76 SGSTVFALRSL
-87 DSANLDT
+87 DSANLAT

-110 NTFHSSLRESTQR
+110 STFHGTLRESTQR

-128 ENRFRSGLSLHP
+128 EKRFSAGLSIHP
-140 EQPVSVAGVQTPGLH
+140 SEPVTVAGTQTPGLH
-155 LGDVVLN
+155 LGSEVLN
-162 NNFEE
+162 NNFKE

-181 FVRSGDD
+181 FVRSGED
-188 FIRVS
+188 FVRVS
-193 TSLSKQDGS
+193 TSLTKQDGT

-214 AYQKLMAG
+214 AYAKLMAG
-222 QGYVGRALLFER
+222 QSYVGRALLFER
-234 FYMTQ
+234 SYMTQ
-239 YTPVLDRAGKV
+239 YTPVRDGSGKV

-262 AQNAQFDNLQRFRIG
+262 AQNAQFDNLKRFRIG
-277 HSGSLAL
+277 QTGSLAL
-284 LDEQHK
+284 LDEQNK
-290 WLVPPAGVQGLD
+290 WLVAPAGVQAAD
-302 QAAQVMTDAAQQ
+302 QAIAVINGLAKS
-314 PGKGRFWSD
+314 PGKGQFWNDKS
-323 QGEDFYSLAVPFA
+323 EDFYSVAVPFD

-349 EIRAVTWSVGIRLV
+349 EIRAVTWSVGTQLA

-373 VGATVWLLRSK
+373 VGSVVWLLRSK
-384 LAPLSDLVRQAQAL
+384 LAPLSDLVRQAEAL
-398 GGGDLSARLNVSSH
+398 GAGDLSVRLNVSSN
-412 DEIGQLARSFNQMG
+412 DEIGQLSRAFNQMSQ
-426 EALSTMVEH
+426 ALSTMVEH
-435 IRRSAAEVNGR
+435 IRRASQEVNSR
-446 AQALSGLSS
+446 AQALSGLSG

-489 GSTQRLAEENAQQT
+489 GATQRLAQENAQQT
-503 HIGRESMEQA
+503 QIGRSSMEEA

-542 GIVGVITAIADQ
+542 GIVGVITSIAEQ

-578 VADEVRNLASRT
+578 VADEVRSLASRT
-590 REATDEISQ
+590 RQATDEISS
-599 MINSIQQ
+599 MIHSIQQ
-606 ETGHAIETMEQGNRL
+606 ETGNAISTMEQGNVL
-621 MQEGLSRNADVA
+621 MQEGLSRNANVA
-633 SALALIDE
+633 SALARIDE
-641 QSRSAGE
+641 QSRSAGQ

-656 TQEQSSTATVLS
+656 TQEQSSTATLLS
-668 SNLQSIAQA
+668 SNLQSIAMA
-677 NSEQREVVSNLAL
+677 NSEQREVVSNLAV
-690 TARELET
+690 TAKELES
-697 LAADLRQEVDRF
+697 LAAELRQEVDRF

>member
-1 MLGAQVFVGAAES
+1 
-14 MGYGTSVQEGP
+14 
-25 KLLKI
+25 
-30 LEYLLPSVLIDQDDP
+30 
-45 PSREGAIMS
+45 MS
-54 QPRARIASQLG
+54 HPRARIASQLG
-65 LALALILALVI
+65 LALAVILAIVI
-76 SGSTLFALRSL
+76 SGSTVFALRSL
-87 DSANLDT
+87 DTANLAT

-110 NTFHSSLRESTQR
+110 STFHGTLRESTQR

-128 ENRFRSGLSLHP
+128 EKRFSAGLSVHP
-140 EQPVSVAGVQTPGLH
+140 DEPVTVAGVQTPGLH
-155 LGDVVLN
+155 LGSEVLN
-162 NNFEE
+162 NNFKE

-181 FVRSGDD
+181 FVRSGED
-188 FIRVS
+188 FVRVS

-214 AYQKLMAG
+214 AYARLIAG

-234 FYMTQ
+234 SYMTQ
-239 YTPVLDRAGKV
+239 YTPVRDSSGKV

-262 AQNAQFDNLQRFRIG
+262 AQNAQFENLKRFRIG
-277 HSGSLAL
+277 TTGSLAL
-284 LDEQHK
+284 LDEQGK
-290 WLVPPAGVQGLD
+290 WLVPIAGVQ
-302 QAAQVMTDAAQQ
+302 AQDKAVSAVVALAKT
-314 PGKGRFWSD
+314 PGKGDFWTDKS
-323 QGEDFYSLAVPFA
+323 EDFYSVAVPFD

-341 VVASMPKA
+341 VVASMPQE
-349 EIRAVTWSVGIRLV
+349 EISAVTWSVGIQLA
-363 IGSLLAMLLA
+363 IGSLLAMLIA
-373 VGATVWLLRSK
+373 VGSAVWLLRSK
-384 LAPLSDLVRQAQAL
+384 LAPLGDLVRQAEAL
-398 GGGDLSARLNVSSH
+398 GAGDLSVRLNVSSN
-412 DEIGQLARSFNQMG
+412 DEIGQLARAFNQMSQ
-426 EALSTMVEH
+426 ALSTMVEH
-435 IRRSAAEVNGR
+435 IRKASEEVNSR
-446 AQALSGLSS
+446 AQALSGLSG

-489 GSTQRLAEENAQQT
+489 SNTQRMAQENAQQT
-503 HIGRESMEQA
+503 QIGRTSMQEA

-590 REATDEISQ
+590 REATDEISG
-599 MINSIQQ
+599 MIQSIQQ
-606 ETGHAIETMEQGNRL
+606 ETGNAISTMEQGNVL
-621 MQEGLSRNADVA
+621 MQEGLSRNANVA
-633 SALALIDE
+633 SALARIDE
-641 QSRSAGE
+641 QSRSAGQ

-656 TQEQSSTATVLS
+656 TQEQSSTATLLS
-668 SNLQSIAQA
+668 SNLQSIALA
-677 NSEQREVVSNLAL
+677 NSEQREVVSNLAI
-690 TARELET
+690 TAKELES
-697 LAADLRQEVDRF
+697 LAADLRHEVDRF

>member
-1 MLGAQVFVGAAES
+1 
-14 MGYGTSVQEGP
+14 
-25 KLLKI
+25 
-30 LEYLLPSVLIDQDDP
+30 
-45 PSREGAIMS
+45 MS

-65 LALALILALVI
+65 LALAVILAVVI
-76 SGSTLFALRSL
+76 SGSTVFALRSL
-87 DSANLDT
+87 DTANLAT

-110 NTFHSSLRESTQR
+110 STFHGTLRESTQR

-128 ENRFRSGLSLHP
+128 EKRFSAGLSIHP
-140 EQPVSVAGVQTPGLH
+140 DEPVSVAGTQTPGLH
-155 LGDVVLN
+155 LGSEVLN
-162 NNFEE
+162 NNFKE

-181 FVRSGDD
+181 FVRSGED
-188 FIRVS
+188 FVRVS
-193 TSLSKQDGS
+193 TSLTKQDGS

-214 AYQKLMAG
+214 AYAKLMAG
-222 QGYVGRALLFER
+222 QGYVGRALLFDR
-234 FYMTQ
+234 SYMTQ
-239 YTPVLDRAGKV
+239 YTPVRDSSGKV

-262 AQNAQFDNLQRFRIG
+262 AQNAQFDNLKRFRIG
-277 HSGSLAL
+277 QSGSLAL
-284 LDEQHK
+284 LDEQNK
-290 WLVPPAGVQGLD
+290 WLVAPAGVQAPD
-302 QAAQVMTDAAQQ
+302 QAVPVVNGLAKA

-323 QGEDFYSLAVPFA
+323 KSEDFYSIAVPFE

-341 VVASMPKA
+341 VVASMPKS
-349 EIRAVTWSVGIRLV
+349 EIREVTWSVGFQLA
-363 IGSLLAMLLA
+363 IGSLLAMLIA
-373 VGATVWLLRSK
+373 VGSAVWLLRSK
-384 LAPLSDLVRQAQAL
+384 LQPLGDLVRQAEAL
-398 GGGDLSARLNVSSH
+398 GAGDLSVRLNVSSN
-412 DEIGQLARSFNQMG
+412 DEIGQLARAFNQMSQ
-426 EALSTMVEH
+426 ALSTMVEH
-435 IRRSAAEVNGR
+435 IRRASEEVNSR
-446 AQALSGLSS
+446 AQALSGLSG

-489 GSTQRLAEENAQQT
+489 GNTQRLAQENAQQT
-503 HIGRESMEQA
+503 QIGRSSMEEA

-520 AGALNSTATV
+520 AGALNTTATV

-542 GIVGVITAIADQ
+542 GIVSVITSIAEQ

-590 REATDEISQ
+590 RQATDEISG
-599 MINSIQQ
+599 MIHSIQQ
-606 ETGHAIETMEQGNRL
+606 ETGNAISTMEQGNVL
-621 MQEGLSRNADVA
+621 MQEGLSRNANVA
-633 SALALIDE
+633 SALARIDE
-641 QSRSAGE
+641 QSRSAGQ

-656 TQEQSSTATVLS
+656 TQEQSSTATLLS
-668 SNLQSIAQA
+668 SNLQSIAMA
-677 NSEQREVVSNLAL
+677 NSEQREVVSNLAV
-690 TARELET
+690 TAKELEK
-697 LAADLRQEVDRF
+697 LAADLRSEVDRF

>member
-1 MLGAQVFVGAAES
+1 
-14 MGYGTSVQEGP
+14 
-25 KLLKI
+25 
-30 LEYLLPSVLIDQDDP
+30 
-45 PSREGAIMS
+45 MS

-65 LALALILALVI
+65 LALAVILAVVI
-76 SGSTLFALRSL
+76 SGSTVFALRSL

-110 NTFHSSLRESTQR
+110 NTFHSTLRESTQR

-128 ENRFRSGLSLHP
+128 EKRFGAGLSTRP
-140 EQPVSVAGVQTPGLH
+140 EQPVAVAGVQTPGLY
-155 LGDVVLN
+155 LGEEVLN
-162 NNFEE
+162 NNFDE
-167 VDEFKQMTAGVATL
+167 VDEFKQMSGGVATV
-181 FVRSGDD
+181 FVRSGED
-188 FIRVS
+188 FIRIS
-193 TSLSKQDGS
+193 TSLTKQDGN
-202 RAIGTLLDHAHP
+202 RAIGTVLDHQHP
-214 AYQKLMAG
+214 AYQRLLAG
-222 QGYVGRALLFER
+222 QNYIGRAVLFDR
-234 FYMTQ
+234 SYMTQ
-239 YTPVLDRAGKV
+239 YSPVRDASGKV
-250 IAVLFVGFDYTD
+250 IAVLFIGFDYTD
-262 AQNAQFDNLQRFRIG
+262 EQKAQFDNLKRFRIG
-277 HSGSLAL
+277 QTGSLAL
-284 LDEQHK
+284 QDEQK
-290 WLVPPAGVQGLD
+290 QWLVPPAGVQALD
-302 QAAQVMTDAAQQ
+302 QAIPVMLELAAK

-323 QGEDFYSLAVPFA
+323 KNEDFYSVAVPFE

-349 EIRAVTWSVGIRLV
+349 EIRAVTWSVGIRLA

-373 VGATVWLLRSK
+373 VGAAVWLLRSK
-384 LAPLSDLVRQAQAL
+384 LAPLGDLVRQAEAL
-398 GGGDLSARLNVSSH
+398 GAGDLSVRLNVSSH

-426 EALSTMVEH
+426 EALSTMVSH
-435 IRRSAAEVNGR
+435 IRKAAEDVNSR
-446 AQALSGLSS
+446 AQALSGLSG

-473 AVEEFSATSLN
+473 AVEEFSATSLD

-489 GSTQRLAEENAQQT
+489 GSTQRLAQENAQQT
-503 HIGRESMEQA
+503 QIGRTSMEEA
-513 SSSLEQI
+513 SASLEQI

-590 REATDEISQ
+590 REATDEISG
-599 MINSIQQ
+599 MIQSIQQ
-606 ETGHAIETMEQGNRL
+606 ETGNAISTMEHGNAL

-633 SALALIDE
+633 SALARIDE
-641 QSRSAGE
+641 QSRSAGQ

-656 TQEQSSTATVLS
+656 TQEQSSTATLLS
-668 SNLQSIAQA
+668 SNLQSIALA
-677 NSEQREVVSNLAL
+677 NSEQREVVSNLAI
-690 TARELET
+690 TAKELES
-697 LAADLRQEVDRF
+697 LAAELRQEVDRF

>member
-1 MLGAQVFVGAAES
+1 
-14 MGYGTSVQEGP
+14 
-25 KLLKI
+25 
-30 LEYLLPSVLIDQDDP
+30 
-45 PSREGAIMS
+45 MS

-65 LALALILALVI
+65 IALAVILAVVI
-76 SGSTLFALRSL
+76 SGSTVFALRSL
-87 DSANLDT
+87 DSANLQT

-110 NTFHSSLRESTQR
+110 NTFHSTLRESTQR

-128 ENRFRSGLSLHP
+128 EKRFGAGLSVHA
-140 EQPVSVAGVQTPGLH
+140 EQTVNVAGVATPSLY
-155 LGDVVLN
+155 LGDAVLN

-167 VDEFKQMTAGVATL
+167 VDEFKQMSGGVATV
-181 FVRSGDD
+181 FVRSGED
-188 FIRVS
+188 FIRIS
-193 TSLSKQDGS
+193 TSLTKQDGN
-202 RAIGTLLDHAHP
+202 RAIGTVLDRQGP
-214 AYQKLMAG
+214 AYQRLLAG
-222 QGYVGRALLFER
+222 QSYIGRAVLFER
-234 FYMTQ
+234 SYMTQ
-239 YTPVLDRAGKV
+239 YSPVSDASGKV
-250 IAVLFVGFDYTD
+250 IAVLFIGFDYTD
-262 AQNAQFDNLQRFRIG
+262 AQNAQFANLKRFRIG
-277 HSGSLAL
+277 QTGSLAL
-284 LDEQHK
+284 LDEQKH
-290 WLVPPAGVQGLD
+290 WLVPPAGVQALE
-302 QAAQVMTDAAQQ
+302 QAVPVILALAQK
-314 PGKGRFWSD
+314 PGQGRFWRD
-323 QGEDFYSLAVPFA
+323 QGEDFYSVAVPFD

-349 EIRAVTWSVGIRLV
+349 EIRAVTWAVGIRLV
-363 IGSLLAMLLA
+363 IGSVLAMLLA
-373 VGATVWLLRSK
+373 VGAAVWLLRSK
-384 LAPLSDLVRQAQAL
+384 LQPLGDLVRQAEAL
-398 GGGDLSARLNVSSH
+398 GAGDLSARLNVSSH

-426 EALSTMVEH
+426 EALSTMVSH
-435 IRRSAAEVNGR
+435 IREAAEEVNSR
-446 AQALSGLSS
+446 AQALSGLSG

-489 GSTQRLAEENAQQT
+489 GNTERLAQENAQQT
-503 HIGRESMEQA
+503 RIGRNSMQEA
-513 SSSLEQI
+513 SASLEHI
-520 AGALNSTATV
+520 ATALNSTATV

-542 GIVGVITAIADQ
+542 GIVGVITSIADQ

-590 REATDEISQ
+590 RQATDEISG
-599 MINSIQQ
+599 MIQSIQQ
-606 ETGHAIETMEQGNRL
+606 ETGNAISTMEQGNVL

-633 SALALIDE
+633 SALARIDE
-641 QSRSAGE
+641 QSRSAGQ

-656 TQEQSSTATVLS
+656 TQEQSSTATLLS
-668 SNLQSIAQA
+668 SNLQSIALA
-677 NSEQREVVSNLAL
+677 NSEQREVVSNLAI

-697 LAADLRQEVDRF
+697 LAAGLRHEVDRF